1 MIKGAE
7 ELRDRI
13 RTALYLRALVRGLTF
28 GLPVCGVAVLVVR
41 LLAPDVTLSVL
52 LGGMGILLFVLCG
65 VMCCLA
71 HGKVPSYSQC
81 VAEVDAASG
90 AGGAMM
96 TEDAA
101 KTAGWGV
108 APRKQ
113 IVPEVSYTPGY
124 ALIPLL
130 IVLAFAIV
138 ALALPKSLF
147 AKVAANSQEDG
158 LKALLQQEAE
168 RLELY
173 KEHEIVEE
181 EKAEQIETWLDEA
194 MKNADLSAG
203 EMLEILDQVAEEL
216 DSAAEEAATT
226 ADETQNAAL
235 AAEELAERLQDA
247 LASNALNPAD
257 LEAAAETMREFLQ
270 NSSLP
275 SNMLSNMLS
284 AASGETLSSEML
296 ANLSSQLSQCC
307 SLSSNRL
314 ASLSQADIMKLSQCS
329 GGCCTNGAAA
339 LASLLSQSSDCSDS
353 AAALAGL
360 CTGNGGIGKGYA
372 PAEMSYKDPASTDG
386 TASKEMSL
394 GQGRIS
400 GKDDM
405 RLVSLF
411 ATAPK
416 VDDGKAQT
424 DSGKLGNGAGEAGNA
439 RTPVVLPRHR
449 EAVKR
454 YFGGEK

>member
-1 MIKGAE
+1 MIKSAE

-13 RTALYLRALVRGLTF
+13 RTALQLRALVRGLTF
-28 GLPVCGVAVLVVR
+28 GLPVCGVAVLVAR
-41 LLAPDVTLSVL
+41 LISPDVSLSVL
-52 LGGMGILLFVLCG
+52 LSGMGLLLLVLCG
-65 VMCCLA
+65 VMCVLA
-71 HGKVPSYSQC
+71 RRNVPSYGQC

-101 KTAGWGV
+101 KTAGWETS
-108 APRKQ
+108 RIRQ
-113 IVPEVSYTPGY
+113 ILPEVSYTPGA

-173 KEHEIVEE
+173 KEHEIVDE

-194 MKNADLSAG
+194 MKNDELSAG

-216 DSAAEEAATT
+216 NGAAEEAATS

-235 AAEELAERLQDA
+235 ATGELAERLQDA

-275 SNMLSNMLS
+275 SEMLSNMLASVSSDALS
-284 AASGETLSSEML
+284 AEMLQELSSL
-296 ANLSSQLSQCC
+296 LSQCS
-307 SLSSNRL
+307 SLTSNRL
-314 ASLSQADIMKLSQCS
+314 AALSEADIRKLSQCN

-339 LASLLSQSSDCSDS
+339 LSALLSQNSDCS
-353 AAALAGL
+353 AAASALAGL
-360 CTGNGGIGKGYA
+360 CSGNGGIGKGYA
-372 PAEMSYKDPASTDG
+372 PAAMSYRDPASTDG

-394 GQGRIS
+394 GQGMINGKEKMRIVGLS
-400 GKDDM
+400 A
-405 RLVSLF
+405 S
-411 ATAPK
+411 APK
-416 VDDGKAQT
+416 VDDKKAKA
-424 DSGKLGNGAGEAGNA
+424 DSGKLDGGAGESGNA